1 MQSYLWYFFAY
12 SFLGWCAEV
21 VFAALKNGRF
31 VNRGFLNGPWCPIY
45 GSGLVAVLYL
55 LLPFQQNLLLLYL
68 GSVVLTTA
76 IEFVTGLGM
85 EKLFHQRWWD
95 YSKMPLN
102 IGGYVCPLFSLI
114 WGVACVLIVDV
125 LHPRIAALIQLIPS
139 PWSLVLL
146 CVLGGVFIVDI
157 CVTVGTVTRLNRRLT
172 QIDDLATALRLVSDR
187 LGMTMTDGALAVKAT
202 DERVCDELVSAKEQV
217 RKALFAADEQS
228 RAELKARY
236 ADLIEKLDRGQRRL
250 LKAFPAIR
258 SIRYPAAPK
267 RCQRKALPIVGE
279 QAFPPMK
286 KLLLEFL

>member
-202 DERVCDELVSAKEQV
+202 DDRVCDELVSAKEQV

-258 SIRYPAAPK
+258 SIRYPAALNDVK
-267 RCQRKALPIVGE
+267 E
-279 QAFPPMK
+279 
-286 KLLLEFL
+286 KLSRLWESKYFRR